1 MRYGFGQIES
11 SHIPQDGII
20 LDTTEFDITDNQT
33 VYDLL
38 TDAAKACNIQ
48 VENSGVNG
56 QNSSM
61 AYIRGI
67 NYIYEFDFGE
77 LSGWMYKVNGQTP
90 SVGCGEYVLSPG
102 DKVEWLYTCNLGK
115 DIE

>member
-1 MRYGFGQIES
+1 MGKSES
-11 SHIPQDGII
+11 SHIPKDGII
-20 LDTTEFDITDNQT
+20 LDTTELEITENQT

-38 TDAAKACNIQ
+38 TDAAKAYNIQ

-67 NYIYEFDFGE
+67 NYIYEFDFGD

-102 DKVEWLYTCNLGK
+102 DKVEWLYTCDLGK